1 MEKISYKDFDFSTMK
16 LLENQGSN
24 SKTYVIN
31 GKCYKILNDEFL
43 NKDKLPD
50 KIYALNEIKID
61 NLVYPDKLIFDGN
74 KFMGYT
80 MDYVTDSENLFDRFS
95 KDRYVDAND
104 ILQATKK
111 VSFILEK
118 LHNSGIILCDLSFSN
133 ILIDKNDKITI
144 CDIDGFRYKDYG
156 SDYVPEFLKT
166 YYDNLGDKLVIDKLS
181 DIQCLL
187 LSMLISLYNRLILN
201 IDDYDTLSDKIK
213 TLSDLR
219 FVVDEFFYY
228 TDAQI
233 PYLHEF
239 IYDDDHYIIDRDTQ
253 VSEERRLKKDYRIH

>member
-1 MEKISYKDFDFSTMK
+1 MEKISYKDFNFSTMK
-16 LLENQGSN
+16 LLESQGSN
-24 SKTYVIN
+24 SKIYVSN
-31 GKCYKILNDEFL
+31 GKCYKILNQEFL
-43 NKDKLPD
+43 NRDNLLD
-50 KIYALNEIKID
+50 KICTLNEVKMEDI
-61 NLVYPDKLIFDGN
+61 VSPDKLIFDGN

-80 MDYVTDSENLFDRFS
+80 MDYVSDSENLFDRFS

-111 VSFILEK
+111 VSLILEK
-118 LHNSGIILCDLSFSN
+118 LHNNGIILCDLSFGN

-144 CDIDGFRYKDYG
+144 CDIDGCRCKNFS
-156 SDYVPEFLKT
+156 SDYVPEFLKA
-166 YYDNLGDKLVIDKLS
+166 YYDNLGENIVIDKLS

-239 IYDDDHYIIDRDTQ
+239 IYDDDHFIIDRDTQ
-253 VSEERRLKKDYRIH
+253 VSEERRKKDYRIY